1 MYVRRF
7 SSANGVSSHHDAMQS
22 HGWRTTH
29 ARQQCCT
36 GNLVFSPSAVYV
48 HGTPIVASKSPVC
61 VRALVGGTETE
72 CGKRAV
78 RGSMNSALDVL
89 SINVSPSS
97 SLGRAIEN
105 NAHHHHDD
113 VRFPQAK

>member
-1 MYVRRF
+1 MCVDFLQRTVYQAIMMRCKATGGEQRTHG
-7 SSANGVSSHHDAMQS
+7 SSKY
-22 HGWRTTH
+22 
-29 ARQQCCT
+29 CT
-36 GNLVFSPSAVYV
+36 GNLVFSPSAECV
-48 HGTPIVASKSPVC
+48 HGTPIVASKSPVR
-61 VRALVGGTETE
+61 VRALVGRIETE

-89 SINVSPSS
+89 SINVSPSR
-97 SLGRAIEN
+97 SLGGDEN